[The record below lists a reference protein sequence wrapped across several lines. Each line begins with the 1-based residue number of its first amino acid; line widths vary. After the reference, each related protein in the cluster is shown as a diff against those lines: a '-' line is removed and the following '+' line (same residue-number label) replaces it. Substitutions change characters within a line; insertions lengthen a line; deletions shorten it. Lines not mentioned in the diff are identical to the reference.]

1 MGSSFC
7 QIDSLGYR
15 FKSGMFQQCDDLQS
29 FSKAHIVSKDAAKS
43 ELCNST
49 EPAIA
54 GFLIV
59 TKNGF
64 HGFRNF
70 IIAVSHR
77 FHITNQ

>member
-7 QIDSLGYR
+7 QIDSFGYR
-15 FKSGMFQQCDDLQS
+15 FKPGMFQQCDDLQS
-29 FSKAHIVSKDAAKS
+29 FSKSHIVSKDTAKS
-43 ELCNST
+43 KLCNGT

-59 TKNGF
+59 TQNGF
-64 HGFRNF
+64 HGIMNF